1 MHIFARIYA
10 TKQSRSKSLATNIGT
25 IPKNMPTNFQ
35 LKRLKLKLDIVKKPE
50 NRVHELT
57 DSNGSR
63 CPPAPRARMG
73 VFGFW
78 VRSCARARQ
87 CQHMLI
93 GQTYTYIHLTNYKLD
108 IFNILRTRR
117 SFRTRAPVQPH
128 CMYVLYNYISIISIK
143 YLRIRYVR
151 YRIRYVRYLGA
162 RNRKA

>member
-50 NRVHELT
+50 NRVHELALRRDVGPARVFLGEAEKTPWLNHTMCGLGPASRVKHELT

-73 VFGFW
+73 VFGFL

-93 GQTYTYIHLTNYKLD
+93 GQTYTYIHLTNYKL
-108 IFNILRTRR
+108 
-117 SFRTRAPVQPH
+117 
-128 CMYVLYNYISIISIK
+128 
-143 YLRIRYVR
+143 
-151 YRIRYVRYLGA
+151 
-162 RNRKA
+162 